1 MYCNCAGQSYK
12 YLYRYITFTSKF
24 KTTSNPG
31 NDTTFGHWP
40 YRYTPPHLTLEPM
53 TIDLI
58 IFMFDCVHGH
68 CKLLPSPPHRI
79 ARLRSQGNMIQGCI
93 SAKRRLPT
101 TRISSPLSILFVMII
116 IGMSPNTCS
125 GTSQHISDLALI
137 LILTNAHCLAAL
149 KGK

>member
-1 MYCNCAGQSYK
+1 MRRLATRTVRCNA
-12 YLYRYITFTSKF
+12 LAVPVHAPTSDSR
-24 KTTSNPG
+24 TSDP
-31 NDTTFGHWP
+31 
-40 YRYTPPHLTLEPM
+40 RPHNF
-53 TIDLI
+53 I
-58 IFMFDCVHGH
+58 FDCVHGH

-125 GTSQHISDLALI
+125 GTSQHISNLTLI
-137 LILTNAHCLAAL
+137 LILTNAHCLGAL
-149 KGK
+149 KGKQNTTFMQGR